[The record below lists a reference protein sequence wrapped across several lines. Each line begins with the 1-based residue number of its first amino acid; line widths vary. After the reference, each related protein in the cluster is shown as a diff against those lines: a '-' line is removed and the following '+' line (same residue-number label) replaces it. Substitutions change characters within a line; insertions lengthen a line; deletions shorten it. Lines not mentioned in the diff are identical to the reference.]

1 MSEPRRIRMTTL
13 QDMKE
18 AGEKIACLAVY
29 DASIA
34 RLSEAAGVDVLLVG
48 DSLGMVVQGA
58 DSTLRVQM
66 TDMVYHARC
75 VAAGR
80 SRALLLADMPFMSYA
95 TEAQALGNAA
105 RLFREAGVDAVKLE
119 GGRELRPVVSR
130 LVEHG
135 MPVCAHLGLMP
146 QFVHRMGG
154 HKAQGLEEEQA
165 ERISGDALLLQEAGA
180 ALLVLE
186 CVPAPLAA
194 ALRRRLH
201 IPVIGIGAGVDCDGQ
216 VLVACDVLGL
226 STGYRRFS
234 KVFLRPSGPTPA
246 EALSAYVT
254 AVRRGQFPGPEQSLP

>member
-1 MSEPRRIRMTTL
+1 MNAARRIRLPTL
-13 QDMKE
+13 QGMKE

-29 DASIA
+29 DASVA
-34 RLSEAAGVDVLLVG
+34 RLSEAAGVDVLLIG
-48 DSLGMVVQGA
+48 DSLGMVLQGA

-80 SRALLLADMPFMSYA
+80 SRALLLADMPFMSYS
-95 TEAQALGNAA
+95 TEAQAVGNAA
-105 RLFREAGVDAVKLE
+105 RLFSEAGVDAVKME
-119 GGRELRPVVSR
+119 GGRELCPIVSR
-130 LVEHG
+130 LVAQG

-154 HKAQGLEEEQA
+154 HQAQGLEAQQA
-165 ERISGDALLLQEAGA
+165 GRISEDALLLQEAGA
-180 ALLVLE
+180 SLLVLE

-194 ALRRRLH
+194 TLRQRLR

-216 VLVACDVLGL
+216 VLVAYDVLGL
-226 STGYRRFS
+226 SSGYRRFS
-234 KVFLRPSGPTPA
+234 RVFLCPSGPTPA

-254 AVRRGQFPGPEQSLP
+254 AVRQGQFPGPEQSLP